1 MSHALITV
9 VVLTCTQVAPDN
21 IKYRTL
27 FGGEDNSGSKSADN
41 SARHITTADLVTE
54 LITDPDAAATAANE
68 VALDEIKKTDE
79 AERKLDREKCRAAI
93 KTATDPLIRRKAVPS
108 MLSIERKAN
117 IVHLMTEIVL
127 RPELKGDWV
136 ETGTWM
142 GGASLI
148 AAYIQKVALEE
159 PSCGPD
165 VPQRK
170 IWLADSFKGLP
181 PEADDETKEAGYT
194 KTMDKAGSYAFEG
207 GLDTVKNLFLKHG
220 FEIDGSGNVPI
231 YFIKGYFND
240 TLHDSPIEDIAV
252 LRLDGDMYASTLQA
266 LFALYRRVRMD
277 GYIIVSIL

>member
-1 MSHALITV
+1 
-9 VVLTCTQVAPDN
+9 
-21 IKYRTL
+21 
-27 FGGEDNSGSKSADN
+27 
-41 SARHITTADLVTE
+41 
-54 LITDPDAAATAANE
+54 
-68 VALDEIKKTDE
+68 
-79 AERKLDREKCRAAI
+79 
-93 KTATDPLIRRKAVPS
+93 

-148 AAYIQKVALEE
+148 AAYVQKFALEE
-159 PSCGPD
+159 PSCGPG
-165 VPQRK
+165 VSLRK
-170 IWLADSFKGLP
+170 IWLADSFEDLP

-207 GLDTVKNLFLKHG
+207 GLDKVKNLFLKHG

-266 LFALYRRVRMD
+266 LFALYRRVSMD
-277 GYIIVSIL
+277 GYVIVSILWLVVFMCYIVMSKLYLISARCFSFEHWLSLHMEFLGLCPVSKTTYPPIPCLSIFLRSWDNK